1 MQIVQKKLSE
11 IKPYPGNPR
20 INDYAV
26 NAVANSIREF
36 GFRNPLIID
45 RNHIIVA
52 GHTRYAAAKKL
63 NLTEVPCVIAD
74 DLTDEQIKAYRI
86 ADNSTAELSEWDDDL
101 LKMELDGLD
110 FDMSDFG
117 LFIDETLSEGK
128 ARTSEKSDVSKMELR
143 AFEHYD
149 YLVFVF
155 DNQHDYINMAQ
166 RFGIKRVDAGW
177 ANRKM
182 GIGRVIKGA
191 ELVKQLGDSNRDTF
205 TESLLDNDN
214 A

>member
-1 MQIVQKKLSE
+1 MVIVQKKLSE

-20 INDYAV
+20 VNDYAV
-26 NAVANSIREF
+26 SAVVNSIKEF
-36 GFRNPLIID
+36 GFRNPIIVD
-45 RNHIIVA
+45 CNNVIVA
-52 GHTRYAAAKKL
+52 GHTRYNAAKRL
-63 NLTEVPCVIAD
+63 NLLEVPCVVAD
-74 DLTDEQIKAYRI
+74 DLTAEQIKAYRI

-117 LFIDETLSEGK
+117 LFIDETLGKEK
-128 ARTSEKSDVSKMELR
+128 ARVSEKSDIPKMELR

-182 GIGRVIKGA
+182 GIGRVIRGA
-191 ELVKQLGDSNRDTF
+191 ELIKQLGNTNSDIIEEPLFDHNDT
-205 TESLLDNDN
+205 
-214 A
+214 